1 MQRKCDNFPF
11 LSVKYAATVLLA
23 GYLYNTTTGG
33 LDIDPANRA
42 AAKEY
47 DQAWLLGIPL
57 DKVAHN
63 ILRK

>member
-1 MQRKCDNFPF
+1 VF
-11 LSVKYAATVLLA
+11 LA
-23 GYLYNTTTGG
+23 GYIYNTSTGD
-33 LDIDPANRA
+33 LDIDPNNKA

>member
-1 MQRKCDNFPF
+1 M
-11 LSVKYAATVLLA
+11 SATIHPLPA
-23 GYLYNTTTGG
+23 GYLYNTSTGG
-33 LDIDPANRA
+33 LEVDPANRA

-57 DKVAHN
+57 DKVAHS